1 MQPALAK
8 SRFPFS
14 TLPAVLGADG
24 FSAEFCALMQG
35 HAAISINATA
45 TEFKRAKEF
54 LLATA

>member
-8 SRFPFS
+8 YRFPFS

-24 FSAEFCALMQG
+24 FPAEFCASTQG
-35 HAAISINATA
+35 HAAISINATT
-45 TEFKRAKEF
+45 TEFQRAKES